1 MISNKNN
8 FIFIHTPKTGGTS
21 IGSALDRDLEQENIV
36 IRADTYDDLIR
47 TIVDGEINAPGG
59 RNLTDEQI
67 ASKIRLSNYHEEVTH
82 IYPSQED
89 FPWWQYVAKSYIGY
103 DGALQ
108 LFMYRLRQSTGCED
122 KDLAIE
128 FESECPIRDL
138 FGLGGY
144 QGNIK
149 HVPYHLWVR
158 ILSDPVLGFYKSFNK
173 QYNTVGT
180 ARNPYKR
187 EFSVFLY
194 FENKNIEEKIRGHKT
209 SEFSEIIHKEW
220 TKWTSEWRTQ
230 GPEEAFYRPMPS
242 DLENRRGYGSQCSF
256 LCAPGERP
264 GDIMRVSSLIKM
276 ENIEEDYIAFCDE
289 VGLKV
294 KGKVPHLLSIQ
305 SRWKKYLPNNILDWY
320 TDQNIEDIHRI
331 RWADFKVLEYKKIN
345 E

>member
-1 MISNKNN
+1 MISNKYN

-21 IGSALDRDLEQENIV
+21 INSALHRDLEKECTV
-36 IRADTYDDLIR
+36 ITASEYGDMNLKELPKPNYSD
-47 TIVDGEINAPGG
+47 EI
-59 RNLTDEQI
+59 
-67 ASKIRLSNYHEEVTH
+67 TH
-82 IYPSQED
+82 IFPSNED
-89 FPWWQYVAKSYIGY
+89 FPWWRDIAMGQVLADQNLQRALRKAEENLGLQT
-103 DGALQ
+103 GLLVFPLQ
-108 LFMYRLRQSTGCED
+108 LDDIQCM
-122 KDLAIE
+122 
-128 FESECPIRDL
+128 
-138 FGLGGY
+138 FGLAGY

-149 HVPYHLWVR
+149 HVPYLTWIKTLMDR
-158 ILSDPVLGFYKSFNK
+158 RLQYYRSFNEN
-173 QYNTVGT
+173 YHIAGT
-180 ARNPYKR
+180 TRNPYKR